1 MSIMRVDP
9 RFLRWG
15 VFFLLLGGVPLAVQ
29 QGWVSADALSGYWRF
44 WPLILIGIGVGLILR
59 RTPFHFVG
67 GLIVAATFGL
77 LFGSLLATGVNGGV
91 GFGCVSDRSGTA
103 FASSTGT
110 FAGDVTVG
118 IEMTCGN
125 LDVSTGSGGTWTV
138 TGSSSN
144 GQTPVTNAQADRL
157 ELRAPERSWW
167 GPFGNQKGED
177 WTVVLPTE
185 PSISLS
191 STLNAGTA
199 HLALAN
205 AHVRDLSMT
214 TNAGKTTVDLTG
226 ASILTLSATVNAGTA
241 VITLPM
247 SSMSGSAT
255 VNAGSLGLCV
265 PSGVDVRIESSSTLA
280 SNNFAQQGLVQTG
293 STWTT
298 PPSAGGLSSVH
309 IDLSLTANAG
319 SIELNPTG
327 GCR

>member
-1 MSIMRVDP
+1 MSVMRVDS
-9 RFLRWG
+9 RLLGWG
-15 VFFLLLGGVPLAVQ
+15 VFFVFLGAVPLAVQ

-77 LFGSLLATGVNGGV
+77 LFGSLLATGMNGGV

-103 FASSTGT
+103 FTSTNGT
-110 FAGDVTVG
+110 FTEDVKVG
-118 IEMTCGN
+118 IEMTCGD
-125 LDVSTGSGGTWTV
+125 LKVSTASGKTWTV
-138 TGSSSN
+138 SGSSSN
-144 GQTPVTNAQADRL
+144 GQTPVTNAQSDRL

-167 GPFGNQKGED
+167 GSFGNQKGED

-185 PSISLS
+185 PTISLS

-199 HLALAN
+199 SLALAN
-205 AHVRDLSMT
+205 THVRDLSMT

-226 ASILTLSATVNAGTA
+226 ATVLTLSTTVNAGTA
-241 VITLPM
+241 LITLPT

-255 VNAGSLGLCV
+255 VNAGTLGLCV

-298 PPSAGGLSSVH
+298 PNYGLSSAH

-327 GCR
+327 GCW

>member
-1 MSIMRVDP
+1 MTTMRVDS
-9 RFLRWG
+9 RFLGWG
-15 VFFLLLGGVPLAVQ
+15 VFFVLLGGVPLAVQ
-29 QGWVSADALSGYWRF
+29 QGWVSAGALSDAWRF

-67 GLIVAATFGL
+67 GLIVAATAGL
-77 LFGSLLATGVNGGV
+77 MFGSLIATGINGGV
-91 GFGCVSDRSGTA
+91 GFGCVSDRTGPA
-103 FASSTGT
+103 FAGTDGT
-110 FAGDVTVG
+110 FAGDGTVG
-118 IEMTCGN
+118 IEMTCGD
-125 LDVSTGSGGTWTV
+125 LKVSTAAGRAWTV
-138 TGSSSN
+138 SGSSSN
-144 GQTPVTNAQADRL
+144 GQSPVTNAQSDRL

-185 PSISLS
+185 PTLSIG

-199 HLALAN
+199 GLALAN
-205 AHVRDLSMT
+205 AHIRDLSMT

-226 ASILTLSATVNAGTA
+226 ATVQSLSATVNAGTA
-241 VITLPM
+241 LITLPM

-255 VNAGSLGLCV
+255 VNAGRLGLCV
-265 PSGVDVRIESSSTLA
+265 PSGVDLRIESSSTLA

-298 PPSAGGLSSVH
+298 PNYGLSSVH

-319 SIELNPTG
+319 TIDLNPTG
-327 GCR
+327 GCQ